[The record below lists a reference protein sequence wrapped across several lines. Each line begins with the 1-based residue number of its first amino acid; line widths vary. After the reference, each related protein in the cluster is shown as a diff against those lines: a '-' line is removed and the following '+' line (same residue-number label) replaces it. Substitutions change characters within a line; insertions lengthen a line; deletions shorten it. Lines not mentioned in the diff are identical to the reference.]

1 MVARDRTAS
10 LQRDIMDSL
19 HRLESLPDLLQDLPD
34 QLAKHKVLYQ
44 PAYRKPARDCQIRY
58 TGMKEQ
64 RIAARKT
71 RNRRMRKTSGN
82 TMVITVCL
90 LILVLGN
97 PLLKI
102 LDYTVSCFVRFCVD
116 KLFA

>member
-1 MVARDRTAS
+1 MVAPDRTAS
-10 LQRDIMDSL
+10 LQRDITDSL
-19 HRLESLPDLLQDLPD
+19 HRLDSLPDLLQDLPD
-34 QLAKHKVLYQ
+34 QLAKHELMHRPV
-44 PAYRKPARDCQIRY
+44 YRKPAWNCQTRY

-64 RIAARKT
+64 RNAARKT
-71 RNRRMRKTSGN
+71 RNRRMMQTSGN
-82 TMVITVCL
+82 TMAITVCL

-102 LDYTVSCFVRFCVD
+102 LDSTVSCFVRFCVN